1 MPDEYPLSLLLIEI
15 VEAVALVVLFLM
27 VVKLWREVEVPG

>member
-1 MPDEYPLSLLLIEI
+1 MDEYPLTLLVIEF
-15 VEAVALVVLFLM
+15 VEAVALVVLFIM

>member
-1 MPDEYPLSLLLIEI
+1 MDEYPLTLLVIEF
-15 VEAVALVVLFLM
+15 VEAAALVVLFIM